1 MDDTAAPPAG
11 AGIRQLLLALG
22 EPAIDLVAAP
32 VGLEDV
38 EVGDVAILDADE
50 EPEPYQAHLVLIIG
64 TRGRRA
70 LRVARAAARRGAA
83 AVVVKTDPAD
93 DREAFKELAEETG
106 TVVLG
111 IRPEVRW
118 AHLDSLFRRVIADV
132 RQIGEPESAEQ
143 PADLFALAETVA
155 ALTGGNVSIEDATNR
170 VLAYSRSDDGVDEL
184 RRRSILGW
192 EGPAHYL
199 ALLREWG
206 VFERLRAG
214 GEVVRVAERADLG
227 IRRRVAIGIRVQD
240 QWLGSI
246 WVQEGNSAL
255 SDTAEQALVGA
266 ARAAAL
272 LLVRHRTGTPSDLQV
287 EEALLGRMLDGHI
300 DPRTFAARIG
310 AELTKPAAVVAF
322 ALRDPARSSSAPTA
336 GATAATAVTTPTASA
351 SATPTTPTATVAAA
365 TALTAT
371 ASSAAPSAA
380 PSVGSPPSGGPAGP
394 APADDTA
401 SVDRPAFELRRA
413 EMISLVTVHAGAFR
427 RRALVAAGGSRVY
440 MLLPG
445 LPEGTGEGL
454 VAALASDIVRSAGQ
468 RLHLDVRAAV
478 GSVVDGLDSI
488 AASKAEADRVL
499 GIITRRGERR
509 VATVADV
516 RSEVLVGETLAL
528 LDQHPRLRDPRIAVL
543 LAYDREHDG
552 GLVPSVLAYLAAQ
565 CNMRAAARLLH
576 LHTNTLRYRLKR
588 AESISGIDLADPH
601 QCLFTH
607 LQLLLETEPVPVG
620 DASHT
625 SAYGH

>member
-1 MDDTAAPPAG
+1 MDETVAPPAG

-22 EPAIDLVAAP
+22 EPVIDLVAAR

-64 TRGRRA
+64 ARGRRA
-70 LRVARAAARRGAA
+70 LRVARATARRGAA
-83 AVVVKTDPAD
+83 AVVVKIDPDD
-93 DREAFKELAEETG
+93 DREALKALAEDTG

-118 AHLDSLFRRVIADV
+118 AHLDSLVRGVIADT
-132 RQIGEPESAEQ
+132 RRAGELESAEQ

-155 ALTGGNVSIEDATNR
+155 ALTGGNISIEDATNR

-184 RRRSILGW
+184 RWRSILGW

-199 ALLREWG
+199 SLLREWG
-206 VFERLRAG
+206 VFDRLRAG
-214 GEVVRVAERADLG
+214 GEVVRIDERAELG
-227 IRRRVAIGIRVQD
+227 IRRRLAIGIRVQD

-246 WVQEGNSAL
+246 WVQEGSGPL
-255 SDTAEQALVGA
+255 SGTAEQALVGA

-310 AELTKPAAVVAF
+310 ADLTKPAAVVAF
-322 ALRDPARSSSAPTA
+322 ALTDSAPT
-336 GATAATAVTTPTASA
+336 GSA
-351 SATPTTPTATVAAA
+351 STGS
-365 TALTAT
+365 
-371 ASSAAPSAA
+371 ASTGSASTGSASIGSASTRSASTGSSPSAC
-380 PSVGSPPSGGPAGP
+380 VPAE
-394 APADDTA
+394 TSA

-413 EMISLVTVHAGAFR
+413 EMTSLVTVHAGAFR

-440 MLLPG
+440 VLLPG
-445 LPEGTGEGL
+445 LPEGAGEDIVAGL
-454 VAALASDIVRSAGQ
+454 AGEIVRSAGQ

-478 GSVVDGLDSI
+478 GSVVEGLDSI
-488 AASKAEADRVL
+488 AASKAEADQVL
-499 GIITRRGERR
+499 GVITHQGDRR
-509 VATVADV
+509 VATIADV

-528 LDQHPRLRDPRIAVL
+528 LERHPQLRDPRVSVL
-543 LAYDREHDG
+543 LAHDREHDS
-552 GLVPSVLAYLAAQ
+552 GLVRSVLTYLAAQ
-565 CNMRAAARLLH
+565 FNMRAAARVLH

-588 AESISGIDLADPH
+588 AETISGIDLTDPH
-601 QCLFTH
+601 QCLFVH
-607 LQLLLETEPVPVG
+607 LQLLLETETVPVP

-625 SAYGH
+625 SSYGH

>member
-1 MDDTAAPPAG
+1 MDETTTPPAG

-32 VGLEDV
+32 GGLEDI
-38 EVGDVAILDADE
+38 EVCDVAILDADE
-50 EPEPYQAHLVLIIG
+50 EPESYRTHLVLIIG
-64 TRGRRA
+64 ARGRRA
-70 LRVARAAARRGAA
+70 LRLARAAARRGAA
-83 AVVVKTDPAD
+83 AVVVKMDPDD
-93 DREAFKELAEETG
+93 DRETLKELSEDTG

-118 AHLDSLFRRVIADV
+118 AYLDSLVRDVIADA
-132 RQIGEPESAEQ
+132 RRAGEPESAER

-155 ALTGGNVSIEDATNR
+155 ALTGGNISIEDATSR
-170 VLAYSRSDDGVDEL
+170 VLAYSRSDEGVDEL
-184 RRRSILGW
+184 RRRSILSR

-199 ALLREWG
+199 SLLREWG

-214 GEVVRVAERADLG
+214 GEVVRVEERAELG
-227 IRRRVAIGIRVQD
+227 IRRRLAIGIRVQD

-246 WVQEGNSAL
+246 WVQEANGPL

-322 ALRDPARSSSAPTA
+322 ALTDLARPDSAPT
-336 GATAATAVTTPTASA
+336 GSA
-351 SATPTTPTATVAAA
+351 P
-365 TALTAT
+365 
-371 ASSAAPSAA
+371 
-380 PSVGSPPSGGPAGP
+380 GGPASTGSSP
-394 APADDTA
+394 SGFSPSGSAPVGDSAA
-401 SVDRPAFELRRA
+401 ADRPAFELRRA
-413 EMISLVTVHAGAFR
+413 EMTSLVTVHAGAFR

-440 MLLPG
+440 LLLPG
-445 LPEGTGEGL
+445 LPEGAGEGI
-454 VAALASDIVRSAGQ
+454 VAGLAGDIVRSAEQ

-478 GSVVDGLDSI
+478 GSVVEGLDSI
-488 AASKAEADRVL
+488 AASKTEADQVL
-499 GIITRRGERR
+499 GVITHRGDRC
-509 VATVADV
+509 VATIADV
-516 RSEVLVGETLAL
+516 RSEVLVSETLAL
-528 LDQHPRLRDPRIAVL
+528 LEQHPRLRDPRISAL
-543 LAYDREHDG
+543 LAHDREHES

-565 CNMRAAARLLH
+565 FNMRAAARLLH

-588 AESISGIDLADPH
+588 AETISGIDLTDPH
-601 QCLFTH
+601 QCLFAH
-607 LQLLLETEPVPVG
+607 LQLLLETETVPVR

-625 SAYGH
+625 SSYGH

>member
-1 MDDTAAPPAG
+1 MDETATPPVG
-11 AGIRQLLLALG
+11 ANIRQLLLALG
-22 EPAIDLVAAP
+22 EPVIDLVAAP

-70 LRVARAAARRGAA
+70 LRVARAAARHGAA
-83 AVVVKTDPAD
+83 AVFVKMDPDD
-93 DREAFKELAEETG
+93 DREALKELAEDTG

-118 AHLDSLFRRVIADV
+118 AHLDSLVRGVIADA
-132 RQIGEPESAEQ
+132 RRAGEPESAEQ
-143 PADLFALAETVA
+143 PADLFALAETVS
-155 ALTGGNVSIEDATNR
+155 ALTGGNISIEDATNR

-214 GEVVRVAERADLG
+214 GEVVRVEERADLG
-227 IRRRVAIGIRVQD
+227 IRRRLAIGIRVQD

-246 WVQEGNSAL
+246 WIQEGSAPL
-255 SDTAEQALVGA
+255 SDTAEQDLVGA

-300 DPRTFAARIG
+300 DPGTFATRIG

-322 ALRDPARSSSAPTA
+322 ALPDIARSDPAPTKRRPTGSAPMAPASTDD
-336 GATAATAVTTPTASA
+336 GASA
-351 SATPTTPTATVAAA
+351 
-365 TALTAT
+365 
-371 ASSAAPSAA
+371 
-380 PSVGSPPSGGPAGP
+380 
-394 APADDTA
+394 
-401 SVDRPAFELRRA
+401 DRPAFELRRA
-413 EMISLVTVHAGAFR
+413 EMASLVTVHAGAFR

-445 LPEGTGEGL
+445 LPEGTGEGM
-454 VAALASDIVRSAGQ
+454 VAGLAGDIVRSAEQ

-488 AASKAEADRVL
+488 AASKADADRVL
-499 GIITRRGERR
+499 GIIARQGDRR
-509 VATVADV
+509 VATIADV
-516 RSEVLVGETLAL
+516 RSEVLVTETLAL
-528 LDQHPRLRDPRIAVL
+528 LEQHPRLRDPRITVL
-543 LAYDREHDG
+543 LAYDHEHES

-588 AESISGIDLADPH
+588 AETISGIDLADPH

-607 LQLLLETEPVPVG
+607 LQLLLETGPAPLRG
-620 DASHT
+620 AAHT
-625 SAYGH
+625 SSYRH

>member
-1 MDDTAAPPAG
+1 MDETATPPAG

-22 EPAIDLVAAP
+22 EPVIDLVAAP
-32 VGLEDV
+32 AGLEDI

-50 EPEPYQAHLVLIIG
+50 EPERYRAHLVLIIG
-64 TRGRRA
+64 ARGRRA
-70 LRVARAAARRGAA
+70 LRAALAAARRGAA
-83 AVVVKTDPAD
+83 AVVVKMDPDD
-93 DREAFKELAEETG
+93 DREALKELAENTG

-118 AHLDSLFRRVIADV
+118 AHLDSLVRDVIADA
-132 RQIGEPESAEQ
+132 RRAGEPASAEQ

-155 ALTGGNVSIEDATNR
+155 ALTGGNISIEDATNR

-214 GEVVRVAERADLG
+214 GEVVQVEERAELG
-227 IRRRVAIGIRVQD
+227 IRRRLAIGIRVQD

-246 WVQEGNSAL
+246 WVQEGSGPL

-287 EEALLGRMLDGHI
+287 EESLLGRMLDGHI

-322 ALRDPARSSSAPTA
+322 ALTDLARSDSAPTGSAPTA
-336 GATAATAVTTPTASA
+336 PASKD
-351 SATPTTPTATVAAA
+351 
-365 TALTAT
+365 
-371 ASSAAPSAA
+371 SS
-380 PSVGSPPSGGPAGP
+380 PSGS
-394 APADDTA
+394 APADDSA

-413 EMISLVTVHAGAFR
+413 EMTSLITVHAGAFR

-445 LPEGTGEGL
+445 LPEGAGEGI
-454 VAALASDIVRSAGQ
+454 VAGLAGDIVRSAGQ
-468 RLHLDVRAAV
+468 RLRLDVRAAV
-478 GSVVDGLDSI
+478 GSVVGGLDSI
-488 AASKAEADRVL
+488 ATSKAEADQVL
-499 GIITRRGERR
+499 GIITHQGDRR
-509 VATVADV
+509 VATIGDV
-516 RSEVLVGETLAL
+516 RSEVLVGQTLAL
-528 LDQHPRLRDPRIAVL
+528 LEQHPQLRDPRISVL
-543 LAYDREHDG
+543 LAHDREHES
-552 GLVPSVLAYLAAQ
+552 GLVPSVLAYLGAQ
-565 CNMRAAARLLH
+565 FNMRAAARLLH

-588 AESISGIDLADPH
+588 AETISGIDLADPH
-601 QCLFTH
+601 QCLFAH
-607 LQLLLETEPVPVG
+607 LQLLLETETVPVR

-625 SAYGH
+625 SSYGH

>member
-1 MDDTAAPPAG
+1 MDETATPPAG

-22 EPAIDLVAAP
+22 EPVIDLVAAP
-32 VGLEDV
+32 PGLEDV

-64 TRGRRA
+64 ARGRRA

-83 AVVVKTDPAD
+83 AVIVKMDADD
-93 DREAFKELAEETG
+93 DRETLKELAEDTG
-106 TVVLG
+106 AVVLG

-118 AHLDSLFRRVIADV
+118 AHLDSLVRGVIADT
-132 RQIGEPESAEQ
+132 RRAGELESAEQ

-155 ALTGGNVSIEDATNR
+155 ALTGGNISIEDATNR
-170 VLAYSRSDDGVDEL
+170 VVAYSRSDDGVDEL

-192 EGPAHYL
+192 EGPAYYL
-199 ALLREWG
+199 SLLREWG
-206 VFERLRAG
+206 VFERLRSG
-214 GEVVRVAERADLG
+214 GEVVRVEERAELG
-227 IRRRVAIGIRVQD
+227 IRRRLAIGIRVQD

-246 WVQEGNSAL
+246 WVQEGSGPLA
-255 SDTAEQALVGA
+255 DTAEQALVGA

-322 ALRDPARSSSAPTA
+322 ALTDLARPDSVPAGCAPTA
-336 GATAATAVTTPTASA
+336 PASTDSSPSDSVPADDSA
-351 SATPTTPTATVAAA
+351 SA
-365 TALTAT
+365 
-371 ASSAAPSAA
+371 
-380 PSVGSPPSGGPAGP
+380 
-394 APADDTA
+394 
-401 SVDRPAFELRRA
+401 DRPAFELRRA
-413 EMISLVTVHAGAFR
+413 EMTSLVTVHAGAFR

-445 LPEGTGEGL
+445 LPEGAGEGI
-454 VAALASDIVRSAGQ
+454 VAGLAGDIVRSAGQ

-478 GSVVDGLDSI
+478 GSVVGGLDSI
-488 AASKAEADRVL
+488 AASKTEADQVL
-499 GIITRRGERR
+499 GIITRQGDPR
-509 VATVADV
+509 VATIADV

-528 LDQHPRLRDPRIAVL
+528 LEQHPRLRDPRISAL
-543 LAYDREHDG
+543 LAHDREHEG
-552 GLVPSVLAYLAAQ
+552 GLVPSVLAYLASQ
-565 CNMRAAARLLH
+565 FNMRAAARLLH

-588 AESISGIDLADPH
+588 AEAISGIDLADPH
-601 QCLFTH
+601 QCLFAH
-607 LQLLLETEPVPVG
+607 LQLLLETETVPVR

-625 SAYGH
+625 SSYGH

>member
-1 MDDTAAPPAG
+1 MDETATPPAG

-22 EPAIDLVAAP
+22 EPVIDLVAAP
-32 VGLEDV
+32 AGLEDV

-64 TRGRRA
+64 ARGRRA
-70 LRVARAAARRGAA
+70 LRVARAAARRGAT
-83 AVVVKTDPAD
+83 AVVVKVDVDD
-93 DREAFKELAEETG
+93 DRETLKELAEDTG

-118 AHLDSLFRRVIADV
+118 AHLDSLVRGVIADT
-132 RQIGEPESAEQ
+132 RRAGEPQSAER

-155 ALTGGNVSIEDATNR
+155 ALTGGNISIEDATNR
-170 VLAYSRSDDGVDEL
+170 VVAYSRSDDGVDEL

-192 EGPAHYL
+192 EGPAYYL
-199 ALLREWG
+199 SLLREWG

-214 GEVVRVAERADLG
+214 GEVVRVEERAELG
-227 IRRRVAIGIRVQD
+227 IRRRLAIGIRVQD

-246 WVQEGNSAL
+246 WVQEGSGPL

-272 LLVRHRTGTPSDLQV
+272 LLVRRRAGTPSDLQV

-322 ALRDPARSSSAPTA
+322 ALTDLTPPDSAPTA
-336 GATAATAVTTPTASA
+336 PASTD
-351 SATPTTPTATVAAA
+351 SAR
-365 TALTAT
+365 
-371 ASSAAPSAA
+371 
-380 PSVGSPPSGGPAGP
+380 
-394 APADDTA
+394 ADDSA
-401 SVDRPAFELRRA
+401 CVDRPAFELRRA
-413 EMISLVTVHAGAFR
+413 EMTSLVTVHAGAYR

-445 LPEGTGEGL
+445 LPEGAGEGI
-454 VAALASDIVRSAGQ
+454 VAGLAGDIVRSAGQ

-478 GSVVDGLDSI
+478 GSVVGGLDSI
-488 AASKAEADRVL
+488 AASKAEADQVL
-499 GIITRRGERR
+499 GIITRQGDPR
-509 VATVADV
+509 VATIADV

-528 LDQHPRLRDPRIAVL
+528 LEQHPRLRDPRISVL
-543 LAYDREHDG
+543 LAHDREHEG
-552 GLVPSVLAYLAAQ
+552 GLVPSVLAYLASQ
-565 CNMRAAARLLH
+565 FNMRAAARLLH

-588 AESISGIDLADPH
+588 AETISGIDLGDPH
-601 QCLFTH
+601 QCLFAH
-607 LQLLLETEPVPVG
+607 LQLLLETETAPVR

-625 SAYGH
+625 SPYGH